1 MPVYVARSEIRLV
14 RMRGLRILSVMES
27 KPAFGAD
34 SFRKFAAVAQ
44 VNHGRGPGRRE
55 SAFILD
61 RELDLQVLVLIVGVV
76 GSAGS
81 PVLLGTALHRAFGIF
96 VVD

>member
-1 MPVYVARSEIRLV
+1 MPVFVARSEIRLI

-44 VNHGRGPGRRE
+44 INHGRGPGRRE

-61 RELDLQVLVLIVGVV
+61 RELDLQVLVLVIGIIR
-76 GSAGS
+76 SAGPS
-81 PVLLGTALHRAFGIF
+81 VLFCTALHRVFGVI
-96 VVD
+96 VA